1 MTADRRTTEAIG
13 RAIRIARRIAKKDDL
28 GVREEIESFAGNVDF
43 ADRKSLAIEEN
54 AWEHVCRTDIEPR
67 LVFAHP
73 AVLKANPRASIH
85 YRGIALLSRKRVA
98 AIAGTIDRWEDGSPN
113 ARVTQDKAMRVC
125 RLYNAVISSII
136 LDATDWTIEN
146 GYRHVLATIGI
157 TEDGAVR
164 NLIGQT
170 GERDIKERLLDWVRE
185 HDLLAEGADGGDAAT
200 EFKLVGGVCMT
211 FGSEP
216 DIGFRRNGELA
227 AIVEVKA
234 GTDPAGAL
242 ERLGAIKKTFDE
254 APVACRNFLVAGIV
268 TPTMR
273 KRLAE
278 MRMESDFDIHALLTD
293 RAAWADF
300 MNELFHHAL
309 RIAPEVPIPESPE

>member
-1 MTADRRTTEAIG
+1 MTDGRRTEEAIE
-13 RAIRIARRIAKKDDL
+13 RAVRIARRVAEADDL
-28 GVREEIESFAGNVDF
+28 RVRGEIEAFAGATDY
-43 ADRKSLAIEEN
+43 ADRESLAIEES
-54 AWEHVCRTDIEPR
+54 AWEHARRAGIEPR

-73 AVLKANPRASIH
+73 ALLAAIPRASIH

-98 AIAGTIDRWEDGSPN
+98 AIAGTIERWEDGSPN
-113 ARVTQDKAMRVC
+113 ARVTRDKALRVC

-136 LDATDWTIEN
+136 LDATDWTLEN
-146 GYRHVLATIGI
+146 GYRNVLATIGI
-157 TEDGAVR
+157 TEDGAMR
-164 NLIGQT
+164 NLIGQK
-170 GERDIKERLLDWVRE
+170 GEREIKERLLDWVRE
-185 HDLLAEGADGGDAAT
+185 RDLLADGGSGDGAA
-200 EFKLVGGVCMT
+200 EWSLRGGVSMV

-216 DIGFRRNGELA
+216 DVGFRRNGGFA

-254 APVACRNFLVAGIV
+254 APVACRNFLVAGVV

-273 KRLAE
+273 QRLGE
-278 MRMESDFDIHALLTD
+278 MRMERDFDIHALLTD
-293 RAAWADF
+293 RAAWTEF

-309 RIAPEVPIPESPE
+309 RIAPEVEASE

>member
-1 MTADRRTTEAIG
+1 MTDARRTEEAIE
-13 RAIRIARRIAKKDDL
+13 RAVRIARRIAEADDL
-28 GVREEIESFAGNVDF
+28 RVRGEIEAFAGDLGF
-43 ADRKSLAIEEN
+43 TDRESLAIEES
-54 AWEHVCRTDIEPR
+54 AWEHVRRAGIEPR

-73 AVLKANPRASIH
+73 VLLEAIPRASIH
-85 YRGIALLSRKRVA
+85 YRGVALLSRKRVA
-98 AIAGTIDRWEDGSPN
+98 AIAGTIERWEDGSPN
-113 ARVTQDKAMRVC
+113 VRVTRDKALRVC

-136 LDATDWTIEN
+136 LDATDWALEN
-146 GYRHVLATIGI
+146 GYRNVLATIGI
-157 TEDGAVR
+157 TEDGAMR

-170 GERDIKERLLDWVRE
+170 GEREIKERMLDWARE
-185 HDLLAEGADGGDAAT
+185 SDLLLADAAEGDAAT
-200 EFKLVGGVCMT
+200 EWGLRGGVRMV

-216 DIGFRRNGELA
+216 DIGFRRNGDFA

-254 APVACRNFLVAGIV
+254 APVACRNFLVAGVV

-273 KRLAE
+273 QRLGE
-278 MRMESDFDIHALLTD
+278 MRMERDFDIHALLTD

-309 RIAPEVPIPESPE
+309 RIAPEVETPG

>member
-1 MTADRRTTEAIG
+1 MTDARRTEEAIE
-13 RAIRIARRIAKKDDL
+13 RAVRIARRIAEADDAR
-28 GVREEIESFAGNVDF
+28 VWRELEAFAGDADY
-43 ADRKSLAIEEN
+43 ADRASLAIEES
-54 AWEHVCRTDIEPR
+54 AWEHVRRAGIEPR
-67 LVFAHP
+67 LAFAHP
-73 AVLKANPRASIH
+73 VLLEAIPRASIH

-98 AIAGTIDRWEDGSPN
+98 AIAGTIERWEDGSPN
-113 ARVTQDKAMRVC
+113 VRVTRDKALRVC

-136 LDATDWTIEN
+136 IDATDWTLDDA
-146 GYRHVLATIGI
+146 YRNVLATIGI
-157 TEDGAVR
+157 TEDGSMR
-164 NLIGQT
+164 NLIGQK
-170 GERDIKERLLDWVRE
+170 GEREIKERMLDWVRE
-185 HDLLAEGADGGDAAT
+185 SDLLLAEAAQGDAAT
-200 EFKLVGGVCMT
+200 EWSLRGGVRML

-216 DIGFRRNGELA
+216 DIGFRRNGDFA

-254 APVACRNFLVAGIV
+254 APVTCRNFLVAGVV

-273 KRLAE
+273 QRLGE
-278 MRMESDFDIHALLTD
+278 MRMERDFDIHALLTD

-309 RIAPEVPIPESPE
+309 RIAPEVRPPE